1 MATSPRFLLSLAFC
15 TAFCFGGQLVAAS
28 GADAKKAETV
38 TLRYQFQPG
47 ETLCWEVVHR
57 GKISATVSGSTQD
70 TEMSSES
77 LKLWRVIDIKPD
89 GTATFEYSVAD
100 VKMRQK
106 LTGRKEI
113 RYNSNTDKK
122 APDGFEDVAK
132 AVGKTLTK
140 ITLDTRGKVIKRSR
154 ALDSP
159 FKENKGQL
167 TFPLPE
173 EPVAVGHSWSEPH
186 EVTVPLE
193 TGGIKR
199 IQTLQKYK
207 LKSIKTGVATILVET
222 QVLTPVSEPAIE
234 AKLIQQ
240 ASRGRIRFDVDAGRI
255 LSQQSDLDKRV
266 VGFRGQASSLHYL
279 TSFNEK
285 LVDPPVSTAGR
296 TGDAKRK

>member
-1 MATSPRFLLSLAFC
+1 MATSLRFFLYLTVCIALGLCGQFA
-15 TAFCFGGQLVAAS
+15 TAS
-28 GADAKKAETV
+28 ENV
-38 TLRYQFQPG
+38 TLRYKFKPG

-77 LKLWRVIDIKPD
+77 LKLWRVTDVLPD

-122 APDGFEDVAK
+122 PPQGFEDVAK
-132 AVGKTLTK
+132 AVDKTISK
-140 ITLDTRGKVIKRSR
+140 ITIDPRGKVLKRDR
-154 ALDSP
+154 ELDSP
-159 FKENKGQL
+159 FQENKGQL

-173 EPVAVGHSWSEPH
+173 EPIAVGHAWSEPH

-193 TGGIKR
+193 TGGIRR
-199 IQTLQKYK
+199 IQTLQKYT
-207 LKSIKTGVATILVET
+207 LKSLKTGVATILVET
-222 QVLTPVSEPAIE
+222 QILTPVSEPAIE

-240 ASRGRIRFDVDAGRI
+240 ASHGRIRFDVDAGRI

-279 TSFNEK
+279 TTFKEK
-285 LVDPPVSTAGR
+285 LVDPPLTTAGR
-296 TGDAKRK
+296 PGDAKRK